1 MITDIRTFFED
12 WDPWILTHGFR
23 ILLIIIIA
31 YGIKFLGKL
40 FVERVVRL
48 AVKQDARRTAHDEK
62 KREDTLIRVFALV
75 VTYSI
80 IGIAVVMI
88 LQEVGIPVEPILAG
102 AGIFGIAI
110 GFGSQFL
117 IRDIING
124 FFLIMEN
131 QYRIGDLVRF
141 ESISGKV
148 EDIKL
153 RITTLRD
160 MDGTVHYIPN
170 GEIKKVS
177 NYSKSISNINMKIP
191 VAYDSDM
198 DLVINTI
205 NKVGEE
211 LSLDP
216 VWKEFVISPVQFK
229 WVEEFTDATIHLRIT
244 GHAQPLKQLAVAG
257 QYRKQIKEAF
267 DKERIRMSSQVTYFR
282 DLDNPK
288 ESTGK

>member
-1 MITDIRTFFED
+1 MVADIRSFFED

-31 YGIKFLGKL
+31 YGIWYFGKL

-48 AVKQDARRTAHDEK
+48 AVKQDARRTALDEK
-62 KREDTLIRVFALV
+62 KREDTLIRVFALA
-75 VTYSI
+75 VTYAI
-80 IGIAVVMI
+80 IGIAAVMI

-102 AGIFGIAI
+102 AGIFGIAV
-110 GFGSQFL
+110 GFGSQYL

-131 QYRIGDLVRF
+131 QYRIGDFVRF

-160 MDGTVHYIPN
+160 VDGTIHYIPN

-177 NYSKSISNINMKIP
+177 NYSKSLSNINMKIP
-191 VAYDSDM
+191 VAYDADM
-198 DLVINTI
+198 DLVIRTI
-205 NKVGEE
+205 NKVGKEM
-211 LSLDP
+211 SLDP
-216 VWKEFVISPVQFK
+216 AWKDFILSPVQFK
-229 WVEEFTDATIHLRIT
+229 WVEEFTDATIHVRIT
-244 GHAQPLKQLAVAG
+244 GHAQPLKQWAVSG

-267 DKERIRMSSQVTYFR
+267 DKERIRMSSQVKYFR
-282 DLDNPK
+282 DLDDLNNPG
-288 ESTGK
+288 E